1 MRTVALTASD
11 FSKVEGDLRFLM
23 EAFREVLDDLGETA
37 IARSLPWLGNGA
49 EVDWSVVGDRMAQAN
64 AIAFGLLNMAEENAI
79 AQHRRGLQV
88 DGRMYEDSGSFE
100 RVLHEV
106 KQRGHGEDE
115 IAAALRAL
123 RVEPVLTAHP
133 TEAKRATVLLHHRA
147 LYLLLV
153 KRENQMWTPAEQA
166 AIAEDAKAQIEL
178 LWRTGDIFLDKPDV
192 PSELR
197 NVLHYLQVVFPDVIP
212 WVDQRLSDAWQSA
225 GFSASRLA
233 DPQDRPRLSFG
244 DWVGGDRDGH
254 PLVTAEVTYTTLQ
267 ALRGHALALMRERL
281 TGLAAQLS
289 LSDLLQRTPDDM
301 DHAIASVV
309 ESLGVRAEAALSRN
323 PEEPWRQWVNLM
335 LARLPDEAAD
345 SAPGLYRRAGELAS
359 DMRRLVGWLSE
370 VGADRLAATEVTP
383 LLRLVDTFGF
393 HLAALDVRQNSA
405 FHDRALAQ
413 LMAAAGLDASD
424 LVDAPEDR
432 RLALLR
438 GELAIPRPFAR
449 PGMKLGAEAEA
460 VLGCYRVLVE
470 HIEAHGTDALGA
482 LIVSMTR
489 SASDLLAVFALAREV
504 GLLQDTADGPA
515 CPLTVVPLFET
526 IDDLADSPAILA
538 TFLDEPI
545 TRRSLELQQ
554 RLNGYERPVQQVM
567 IGYSDSN
574 KDGGILAS
582 QWHLYRAQQA
592 LLEVAAARGI
602 RLRFFH
608 GRGGTIGRGAGPT
621 HRFLVALPAGA
632 VDGDLRLT
640 EQGEAI
646 AQKYANRVTATHNLE
661 LLLAG
666 TLEAT
671 LVGRRP
677 TPPMPELPPILEGLA
692 AHSRDVYQELLNEDG
707 FLTYFSEATPIDVIE
722 AGRIGSRPARR
733 AGRRTLGDLRAIPW
747 VFSWNQARVYL
758 SGWYGVGSALQSLR
772 DSDREAFAVL
782 CRTKRERTW
791 LIWHYLVSNI
801 ATSLASA
808 DPEVMRRYAGLVE
821 DAAVRERFLARLLE
835 EYERTKTM
843 LEEIY
848 EGPLSE
854 RRPRIHRTL
863 SYRAA
868 PLRALHD
875 RQIALLRE
883 WRAARLAGSASEAER
898 VLPSLLL
905 TVNAIAAGLGATG

>member
-11 FSKVEGDLRFLM
+11 FAKVEGDLHFLM
-23 EAFREVLDDLGETA
+23 EAFREVLDGLGEAA
-37 IARSLPWLGNGA
+37 IARSLPWLGNSA
-49 EVDWSVVGDRMAQAN
+49 EVDWSVVGDRMAQAD

-88 DGRMYEDSGSFE
+88 AGRLYEDSGSFE

-106 KQRGHGEDE
+106 KQRGHGEEE

-133 TEAKRATVLLHHRA
+133 TEAKRATVLQHHRA

-166 AIAEDAKAQIEL
+166 TIAEDVRARIEL

-197 NVLHYLQVVFPDVIP
+197 NVLHYLRDVFPDVVP
-212 WVDQRLSDAWQSA
+212 WVDQRLSDAWRSA
-225 GFSASRLA
+225 GFAPSRLA
-233 DPQDRPRLSFG
+233 DPENRPCLSFG

-254 PLVTAEVTYTTLQ
+254 PLVTAEVTQTTLQ
-267 ALRGHALALMRERL
+267 ALRGHALSLLRERL

-289 LSDLLQRTPDDM
+289 LSDLLQSTPADM
-301 DHAIASVV
+301 DEAIAAVV
-309 ESLGVRAEAALSRN
+309 DVLGEWAQAALDRN

-335 LARLPDEAAD
+335 LARLPGDAAEP
-345 SAPGLYRRAGELAS
+345 APGLYRRAGELAG
-359 DMRRLVGWLSE
+359 DLRRLAEWLHE
-370 VGADRLAATEVTP
+370 VSADRLAAAEVTP

-405 FHDRALAQ
+405 FHDRALTQ
-413 LMAAAGLDASD
+413 LMAAAGLDGSDFADAS
-424 LVDAPEDR
+424 EDR
-432 RLALLR
+432 RLAVLR
-438 GELAIPRPFAR
+438 RELSTPRPFAR

-460 VLGCYRVLVE
+460 ILGCYRVLVG
-470 HIEAHGTDALGA
+470 HIDAHGTDGLGA

-489 SASDLLAVFALAREV
+489 GAADLLAVYVLAREV
-504 GLLQDTADGPA
+504 GLLQDTAEGPA
-515 CPLTVVPLFET
+515 CPLAVVPLFET

-554 RLNGYERPVQQVM
+554 RLHGHDRPVQQVM

-646 AQKYANRVTATHNLE
+646 AQKYANRVTATHNVE

-671 LVGRRP
+671 LVGGRP
-677 TPPMPELPPILEGLA
+677 ARAMPELAPLLDGLA
-692 AHSRDVYQELLNEDG
+692 AHSREVSRSLLNQDG

-758 SGWYGVGSALQSLR
+758 SGWYGVGSALERLR
-772 DSDREAFAVL
+772 DADREAFAAL
-782 CRTKRERTW
+782 CRAKRERTW
-791 LIWHYLVSNI
+791 LTWHYLVSNI

-808 DPEVMRRYAGLVE
+808 DPDVMRRYAGLVD
-821 DAAVRERFLARLLE
+821 DADVRERFLAMLLE
-835 EYERTKTM
+835 EYHRTRAF

-848 EGPLSE
+848 EGPLAV

-875 RQIALLRE
+875 RQIALLRD
-883 WRAARLAGSASEAER
+883 WRAARRNGSQDEAER
-898 VLPSLLL
+898 LLPSLLL
-905 TVNAIAAGLGATG
+905 TVNAIAAGLGTTG